1 MKQNKVLSVV
11 YGIALFVAL
20 LSVVALLYSAIE
32 TLSYTSFY
40 ETVTMTKYE
49 PTKRYFNF
57 QKPIAVALLVASVFG
72 VVGVAAGVAYLFVK
86 KPLFKIICLAC
97 VAVAVV
103 AIMAALIAVCT
114 RWNSCYKDYWGNS
127 ANNYPQ
133 LISGSL
139 ADRFAIYSAALA
151 SVIQNFVCFAVIAA
165 ALVYDFVKGVK
176 DKKKEAAAQKVAAEE
191 ITE

>member
-32 TLSYTSFY
+32 MLSYTTFY
-40 ETVTMTKYE
+40 WEGS
-49 PTKRYFNF
+49 PTIAYTEF
-57 QKPIAVALLVASVFG
+57 QKPIAIALLIASIIG
-72 VVGVAAGVAYLFVK
+72 IIGVAAGVAYLFVK
-86 KPLFKIICLAC
+86 KPLLKIICLAC
-97 VAVAVV
+97 IAAAVV
-103 AIMAALIAVCT
+103 VVLAALITTCSC
-114 RWNSCYKDYWGNS
+114 WNKLYSEDNHLRNPNQINS
-127 ANNYPQ
+127 
-133 LISGSL
+133 SSST
-139 ADRFAIYSAALA
+139 FTMYSAALT

-165 ALVYDFVKGVK
+165 VLAYDFVKGVK